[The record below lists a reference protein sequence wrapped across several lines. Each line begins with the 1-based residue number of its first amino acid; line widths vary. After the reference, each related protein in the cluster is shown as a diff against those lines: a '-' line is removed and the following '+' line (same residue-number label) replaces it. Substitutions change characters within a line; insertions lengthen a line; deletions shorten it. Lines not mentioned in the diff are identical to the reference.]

1 MSVRDGAAN
10 MATNAGGGGGGGG
23 PASPNDNDGRSYL
36 LQIYPRL
43 AAQNSTCCNLRV
55 QKDATASSV
64 ILDSAT
70 ALGLDPGRLYV
81 LAEVKECGGEEWVLE
96 AGDLPVQRFLLWPRK
111 AQEQHPQSFGFYFL
125 LQERNHDGSIHY
137 VHLPTLSKEQEARRL
152 AARGFLPPQ
161 QDDFADLCNLP
172 VLNEDSILDNLRMRF
187 YKKKIYTYAGSILI
201 AINPFKFL
209 PIYNPKYVKM
219 YENHQLGKL
228 EPHIFAIAD
237 VAYYAMLKKRVNQCI
252 VISGESGSGKTQS
265 TNFLIHCLTALSQKG
280 YASGVER
287 TILGAGPVLEAF
299 GNAKTAHNNNSS
311 RFGKFIQV
319 NYLESGVVRG
329 AVVEKYLLEK
339 SRLVS
344 REKNER
350 NYHVFYYLLLGAS
363 AEERK
368 EFKLLPPEE
377 YFYLKQQ
384 NFKIEDEEDLRHDFE
399 RLQQAMEM
407 VGFLPTTK
415 KQIFSV
421 LSAILYLGNV
431 TYRRKSTG
439 RDEGLD
445 VGPPEVL
452 ATLSD
457 LLKVKEELLVE
468 ALTKRK
474 TVTVNDKLILPYS
487 HSEAITARDSMAKS
501 LYSALFD
508 WIVLRINH
516 ALLNKRDM
524 EESVPCLSI
533 GVLDIFGFEDFET
546 NSFEQFCINYAN
558 EQLQYYFNHHIF
570 NLEQEEYQAE
580 GITWHNIDYTDNVGC
595 IHLISKKPTGLLYLL
610 DEESNFPH
618 ATDETLLAKFKQ
630 QHQGNKYFVPTAV
643 MEPAFVIQH
652 FAGRV
657 KYQIKDFREK
667 NTDHMRPDIVALL
680 RSSDRA
686 YVRQLIGMDPV
697 AMFRWGILR
706 ATIRG
711 IAAFNEAGRTRA
723 AKTSGVVRPIS
734 RTPLGEL
741 QRSNAPIE
749 RMYKRASMLDF
760 YFDHSEERPLEAFED
775 IFASYESKKDMH
787 AEIISSIKNL
797 QLDGE
802 DPRKLLQSW
811 GRLRFPRHVLQKNKT
826 TKPRQAIPKS
836 LLDSRSLKFIVSMT
850 LQDRTT
856 KSLLHLHKKKKA
868 PSISAQFQTS
878 LTKLLETLN
887 RAEPYFIRCIRSN
900 AEKKEMYLDE
910 ALVLQQLRYTGML
923 ETVRIRRSG
932 YGAKYTFQEFIEQ
945 FRVLLPKNAM
955 VSKEDISALLGKKMG
970 LDPTT
975 YQIGKTKVFLKE
987 LERQQLQD
995 MLHKDVMRKIIFLQR
1010 WFRARLQ
1017 RKEFLDMRQAA
1028 ILIQCSWRRYCKE
1041 EQMRQAATLIQSVWR
1056 GHRQRSE
1063 NHRQRQGA
1071 TKIQALVR
1079 GHSARRR
1086 CHSIRE
1092 EKRKKEEEEEEAL
1105 RRAEEEERRKREEE
1119 EEEVRRNA
1127 AEEEERIR
1135 LEEEEAK
1142 RKAEEEA
1149 ARKAL
1154 EENKKRE
1161 EEEKRLAREPQTR
1174 EHPDIELVTEEML
1187 DKNLPVQEMEEEE
1200 EEEEERGEQGGEV
1213 NTSSHTEEEVEDEE
1227 LSLKTNGTQAE
1238 AGPQL
1243 NEEEEEDLEKQTL
1256 GQSDSEPRLPSDG
1269 DTSSAL
1275 RPRSPA
1281 QGVDEEA
1288 STPPNAEQKKAQP
1301 SALNRVQSSRSQEKR
1316 EQRRRR
1322 GLEHNQ
1328 RETERAAS
1336 SSSSPSAIGKDQTS
1350 PPKSKTQETSKLK
1363 ERSDSKELDQYTFV
1377 AWKMKEDK
1385 GGKKE
1390 AKSSPPSPSP
1400 GPVRPSTLS
1409 LQPAD
1414 SEKNGLAEGVGAVNL
1429 HRRTGAM
1436 KEKPEKW
1443 KGRRSDGEH
1452 AEGTSS
1458 PPLHNREE
1466 RTKKTPLSETAS
1478 SSFDSVPSGF
1488 EGAAAFSGKEQII
1501 SPSESH
1507 DDGSK
1512 GSSIRRRHQEGHQD
1526 SAHSIPSTPDR
1537 PGGFFSKIL
1546 KKRPHKEAQTP
1557 DNGELTFA
1565 QTLNEKSTAG
1575 EAPGAGHP
1583 SRPLSQPHGDR
1594 AGKSLGRNPTIK
1606 ISRATRV
1613 SEQWNASLDREITNA
1628 NELRHLDEF
1637 LGNQVND
1644 FRSRGKSL
1652 SATEAIFVTATMQ
1665 FRENIK
1671 AMYSLPK
1678 TTIGYKGLMT
1688 GYQNKV
1694 IHLAG
1699 SKQKEEVQLVVN
1711 LFQSVLDGFIR
1722 GEMKKEEAEPAKPAK
1737 ARKKRRKKDKRME
1750 SPLDHVF
1757 INYQVNIMQSCDQCS
1772 SYIWGMEKAYMCSYC
1787 KMVCHKK
1794 CLSKIVTDCS
1804 TFCAKKSDEEF
1815 NGQHFGVRM
1824 CHLVNEKNPVP
1835 MVLEMML
1842 EHVEMHGLYTEGIY
1856 RKSGSANRMKELH
1869 QRLDTDPHLICLED
1883 YPIHTVTGLVKQW
1896 LRELPDPLMT
1906 FIHYNDFLHAVE
1918 LPEKQEQL
1926 HAIYKGLEELPT
1938 ANFNTLERLVFH
1950 LVRVCKE
1957 EAHNRMSPNSLAIVF
1972 APCIL
1977 RCPDSADPLLSMK
1990 DVAKTTTCVEMLIN
2004 EQIRLYNEKMEE
2016 IEQLEYAEALALNQ
2030 LKLKRKNTVHEKVSS
2045 DLSVVP
2051 ENEPLDSDTEA
2062 EKNLVERIKSIKQ
2075 EKEDLACRLPEM
2087 EQPGSD
2093 QENLDSEAS
2102 LSSESL
2108 LDEQQR
2114 SSAHSSEPEGRGGL
2128 QLRRYRPVCPPK
2140 PSDLAQRPKVLG
2152 GRVSLPNLTP
2162 ASSTSSVSSCPSSIC
2177 ESSGASFRHPL
2188 QRRNPVIPD
2197 TVKLPP
2203 GVLSQP
2209 AATSPSRTP
2218 PGNQALLKPWVRM
2231 RERPG
2236 RRKDSTQSLYVD
2248 GPECDL
2254 LLHFSSCPP
2263 SNSSSSSS
2271 ISMVTPSPQLQHH
2284 ETEASTGQRRFSD
2297 PDIPYMDDD
2306 V

>member
-1 MSVRDGAAN
+1 MSVRDGAAT

-23 PASPNDNDGRSYL
+23 LVSPNDHDGRSYM

-43 AAQNSTCCNLRV
+43 AAQSSTCCSLRV
-55 QKDATASSV
+55 QKDATAASV
-64 ILDSAT
+64 ISDAAT

-111 AQEQHPQSFGFYFL
+111 AQEQHPQSLGFYFL

-137 VHLPTLSKEQEARRL
+137 VHLPPLSKEQEAQRL
-152 AARGFLPPQ
+152 AARGFLPPP

-172 VLNEDSILDNLRMRF
+172 GLSEDSILNNLRTRF

-209 PIYNPKYVKM
+209 SIYNPKYVKM

-237 VAYYAMLKKRVNQCI
+237 VAYYAMLRKKVNQCI

-344 REKNER
+344 REHNER
-350 NYHVFYYLLLGAS
+350 NYHVFYYLLVGAS
-363 AEERK
+363 QEERK

-384 NFKIEDEEDLRHDFE
+384 NFKIEDGEDLHHEFE

-407 VGFLPTTK
+407 VGFLPATK

-431 TYRRKSTG
+431 TYRKKSTG

-516 ALLNKRDM
+516 ALLNKKDM

-558 EQLQYYFNHHIF
+558 EQLQYYFNNHIF

-630 QHQGNKYFVPTAV
+630 QHQGNKYFVPTPV
-643 MEPAFVIQH
+643 MEPAFVIRH
-652 FAGRV
+652 FAGKV

-711 IAAFNEAGRTRA
+711 IAAFNEAGRAWA

-775 IFASYESKKDMH
+775 IFTSYENKKDMH

-811 GRLRFPRHVLQKNKT
+811 GRLRFPRHVLQKNKS
-826 TKPRQAIPKS
+826 TKQKQVIPKQS
-836 LLDSRSLKFIVSMT
+836 LLDSRSLKFIVSLT

-856 KSLLHLHKKKKA
+856 KSLMHLHKKKKP

-887 RAEPYFIRCIRSN
+887 RAEPFFIRCIRSN

-910 ALVLQQLRYTGML
+910 ALVVQQLRYTGML

-932 YGAKYTFQEFIEQ
+932 YGAKYTFQEFIEH
-945 FRVLLPKNAM
+945 FRVLLPKNAA
-955 VSKEDISALLGKKMG
+955 VSKDDISVLLEKKMG

-995 MLHKDVMRKIIFLQR
+995 VLHKDVMRKIIFLQR
-1010 WFRARLQ
+1010 WFRAHLQ
-1017 RKEFLDMRQAA
+1017 RKEFLDMKRAA
-1028 ILIQCSWRRYCKE
+1028 ILIQWSWRRYCKE
-1041 EQMRQAATLIQSVWR
+1041 ERRQRAASVIQAVWR
-1056 GHRQRSE
+1056 GHAQRLE
-1063 NHRQRQGA
+1063 YHRQRQGA

-1086 CHSIRE
+1086 CQSIRE
-1092 EKRKKEEEEEEAL
+1092 EKQKREEARKK
-1105 RRAEEEERRKREEE
+1105 AEEEERRKREEE
-1119 EEEVRRNA
+1119 EEERRKA
-1127 AEEEERIR
+1127 AEEEEKRR
-1135 LEEEEAK
+1135 MEEEEARRRAEEEEA
-1142 RKAEEEA
+1142 RKKAEEEEA
-1149 ARKAL
+1149 ARKVQEAQ
-1154 EENKKRE
+1154 KKRE
-1161 EEEKRLAREPQTR
+1161 EEEERLAREPQTR
-1174 EHPDIELVTEEML
+1174 EDPDIELVTEEML
-1187 DKNLPVQEMEEEE
+1187 DKDLPIEET
-1200 EEEEERGEQGGEV
+1200 EEERGVV
-1213 NTSSHTEEEVEDEE
+1213 NAHLHTEEEQDKNEEPEHEDLNLE
-1227 LSLKTNGTQAE
+1227 TNGTPAE

-1243 NEEEEEDLEKQTL
+1243 DENEEEEDLEDQTL
-1256 GQSDSEPRLPSDG
+1256 GQSDSQPGLPSD
-1269 DTSSAL
+1269 SVPSNAL
-1275 RPRSPA
+1275 KSTSPA
-1281 QGVDEEA
+1281 QGPDKEPSTT
-1288 STPPNAEQKKAQP
+1288 STPSSAEQRP
-1301 SALNRVQSSRSQEKR
+1301 SAISRGQSSRSQEKR

-1328 RETERAAS
+1328 RVTDRAAS
-1336 SSSSPSAIGKDQTS
+1336 STINKEQTS
-1350 PPKSKTQETSKLK
+1350 PPKSKNQETPKLK

-1390 AKSSPPSPSP
+1390 AKSSSPAAP
-1400 GPVRPSTLS
+1400 IRPSTLS

-1414 SEKNGLAEGVGAVNL
+1414 SVPERNGLGESAGVVNL
-1429 HRRTGAM
+1429 HRRPGAI

-1443 KGRRSDGEH
+1443 KGRRSDGDLSES
-1452 AEGTSS
+1452 AS
-1458 PPLHNREE
+1458 PPSQHREE
-1466 RTKKTPLSETAS
+1466 RMKKPSLVEAGS
-1478 SSFDSVPSGF
+1478 SSIDSLSPGS
-1488 EGAAAFSGKEQII
+1488 EGAGAVSSREQML
-1501 SPSESH
+1501 SSSDSH
-1507 DDGSK
+1507 GDGSK
-1512 GSSIRRRHQEGHQD
+1512 GSSLRRRQQEASGHQD
-1526 SAHSIPSTPDR
+1526 SAHSIASTPDR
-1537 PGGFFSKIL
+1537 SVGFFSKIL
-1546 KKRPHKEAQTP
+1546 KKRPHKEAHTP

-1565 QTLNEKSTAG
+1565 QMISEKSAAG
-1575 EAPGAGHP
+1575 EAPTSGHP
-1583 SRPLSQPHGDR
+1583 SRPQPHA
-1594 AGKSLGRNPTIK
+1594 AGKGLSRNPTIK

-1613 SEQWNASLDREITNA
+1613 SEQWNASLDREIANA

-1665 FRENIK
+1665 FRETIK
-1671 AMYSLPK
+1671 DMYSLSKP
-1678 TTIGYKGLMT
+1678 TIGYKDLMT
-1688 GYQNKV
+1688 SYQNKV
-1694 IHLAG
+1694 IHLA
-1699 SKQKEEVQLVVN
+1699 SNKQKEEVQLVVN

-1737 ARKKRRKKDKRME
+1737 ARKKRRKKDKSME
-1750 SPLDHVF
+1750 SPLDHIFV
-1757 INYQVNIMQSCDQCS
+1757 NYQVSIMQSCDQCS

-1794 CLSKIVTDCS
+1794 CICKIVTDCS

-1815 NGQHFGVRM
+1815 TGQHFGVRV
-1824 CHLVNEKNPVP
+1824 CHLVNDKNPVP

-1842 EHVEMHGLYTEGIY
+1842 EHVEIHGLYTEGIY

-1869 QRLDTDPHLICLED
+1869 QRLETDPHLVCLED
-1883 YPIHTVTGLVKQW
+1883 YPTHTVTGLVKQW

-1906 FIHYNDFLHAVE
+1906 FTHYSDFLHAVE

-1926 HAIYKGLEELPT
+1926 QAIYKVLEELPT

-1990 DVAKTTTCVEMLIN
+1990 DVAKTTTCVEMLLN
-2004 EQIRLYNEKMEE
+2004 EQIRRYNEKMEE
-2016 IEQLEYAEALALNQ
+2016 IEQLEYAEALAVNQ
-2030 LKLKRKNTVHEKVSS
+2030 LKLKRQNTMHEKGSS

-2114 SSAHSSEPEGRGGL
+2114 SSAHSSDPEGRSGL
-2128 QLRRYRPVCPPK
+2128 QLRRHRPVCLTKPP
-2140 PSDLAQRPKVLG
+2140 DLAQRHKVPS
-2152 GRVSLPNLTP
+2152 GRPFLQNLTP
-2162 ASSTSSVSSCPSSIC
+2162 TSSTSSLSSCASSTSVSSNN
-2177 ESSGASFRHPL
+2177 SFRHLL
-2188 QRRNPVIPD
+2188 QRRNPIIPD

-2203 GVLSQP
+2203 GVFSQS
-2209 AATSPSRTP
+2209 AGPSQTHTP
-2218 PGNQALLKPWVRM
+2218 HGAKFLVR
-2231 RERPG
+2231 RRDQPG
-2236 RRKDSTQSLYVD
+2236 RRKDSTQSLYID
-2248 GPECDL
+2248 SPDCDL

-2263 SNSSSSSS
+2263 SASSSSSS
-2271 ISMVTPSPQLQHH
+2271 LSVVTPSPQLQHH
-2284 ETEASTGQRRFSD
+2284 ETEASKGQRRFSD

>member
-1 MSVRDGAAN
+1 

-23 PASPNDNDGRSYL
+23 PACPNDHDGRSYL

-43 AAQNSTCCNLRV
+43 AAQSTTCCNLRV
-55 QKDATASSV
+55 QKDATAASV
-64 ILDSAT
+64 ISDAAT
-70 ALGLDPGRLYV
+70 ALGLDPGRMYV

-96 AGDLPVQRFLLWPRK
+96 AGDLPAQRFLLWPRK
-111 AQEQHPQSFGFYFL
+111 AQEKHPQSLGFYFL
-125 LQERNHDGSIHY
+125 LQERNHDGTIHY
-137 VHLPTLSKEQEARRL
+137 VHLPPVTKEQEAQL
-152 AARGFLPPQ
+152 AARGFLPPP
-161 QDDFADLCNLP
+161 QDNFADLCNLP
-172 VLNEDSILDNLRMRF
+172 VLNEDSILNNLRKRF

-237 VAYYAMLKKRVNQCI
+237 VAYYAMLRKRVNQCI

-363 AEERK
+363 EEERK
-368 EFKLLPPEE
+368 EFKLLPPED

-407 VGFLPTTK
+407 VGFLPATK

-431 TYRRKSTG
+431 TYMRKSTG

-516 ALLNKRDM
+516 ALLNKKDM

-630 QHQGNKYFVPTAV
+630 QHQGNKYFVPTPV
-643 MEPAFVIQH
+643 MEPAFVIRH
-652 FAGRV
+652 FAGKV
-657 KYQIKDFREK
+657 KYQITDFREK

-711 IAAFNEAGRTRA
+711 IAAFNEAGRSWAT
-723 AKTSGVVRPIS
+723 KTSGVVRPIS

-741 QRSNAPIE
+741 QRSNAPID
-749 RMYKRASMLDF
+749 RMY
-760 YFDHSEERPLEAFED
+760 
-775 IFASYESKKDMH
+775 KDMH

-797 QLDGE
+797 PLDGE

-811 GRLRFPRHVLQKNKT
+811 GRLRFPRHLLQKNKH
-826 TKPRQAIPKS
+826 TKHRQVIPKR
-836 LLDSRSLKFIVSMT
+836 LLDSRSLKFIVSLT
-850 LQDRTT
+850 LHDRTT
-856 KSLLHLHKKKKA
+856 KSLLHLHKKKKP

-887 RAEPYFIRCIRSN
+887 RAEPFFIRCIRSN

-910 ALVLQQLRYTGML
+910 ALVVQQLRYTGML

-945 FRVLLPKNAM
+945 FRVLLPKNAAA
-955 VSKEDISALLGKKMG
+955 SKEDISALLEKKMG

-987 LERQQLQD
+987 LERQLLLD
-995 MLHKDVMRKIIFLQR
+995 TLHKDVMRKIIFLQR
-1010 WFRARLQ
+1010 WCRGRLQ

-1028 ILIQCSWRRYCKE
+1028 ILIQRSWRRYCKE
-1041 EQMRQAATLIQSVWR
+1041 EQRRQAAALIQAAWR
-1056 GHRQRSE
+1056 GHRQRSAY
-1063 NHRQRQGA
+1063 HRQRQGA

-1079 GHSARRR
+1079 GHSARR
-1086 CHSIRE
+1086 
-1092 EKRKKEEEEEEAL
+1092 
-1105 RRAEEEERRKREEE
+1105 
-1119 EEEVRRNA
+1119 
-1127 AEEEERIR
+1127 
-1135 LEEEEAK
+1135 
-1142 RKAEEEA
+1142 
-1149 ARKAL
+1149 
-1154 EENKKRE
+1154 
-1161 EEEKRLAREPQTR
+1161 
-1174 EHPDIELVTEEML
+1174 
-1187 DKNLPVQEMEEEE
+1187 
-1200 EEEEERGEQGGEV
+1200 
-1213 NTSSHTEEEVEDEE
+1213 SSHTEEEQGKDQELEDEDEE
-1227 LSLKTNGTQAE
+1227 LETNGTMAE

-1243 NEEEEEDLEKQTL
+1243 DEKEDEDL
-1256 GQSDSEPRLPSDG
+1256 RLPSDG
-1269 DTSSAL
+1269 VTSNALTPTCPAEGLDKQVPGNTSS
-1275 RPRSPA
+1275 PS
-1281 QGVDEEA
+1281 
-1288 STPPNAEQKKAQP
+1288 NAELKRAHAP
-1301 SALNRVQSSRSQEKR
+1301 AISRGLSSRSQEKR

-1336 SSSSPSAIGKDQTS
+1336 TSSSSDSSKDQTS
-1350 PPKSKTQETSKLK
+1350 PPKSKSQEPSKLK
-1363 ERSDSKELDQYTFV
+1363 ERADSKELDQYTFV

-1390 AKSSPPSPSP
+1390 AKTSPPTA
-1400 GPVRPSTLS
+1400 GPVRPSS
-1409 LQPAD
+1409 LPLHTAD
-1414 SEKNGLAEGVGAVNL
+1414 LGPDRNGLGDVVGATNLQRRPVVN
-1429 HRRTGAM
+1429 
-1436 KEKPEKW
+1436 KDKW
-1443 KGRRSDGEH
+1443 RGRRSDGDPEN
-1452 AEGTSS
+1452 TS
-1458 PPLHNREE
+1458 PPPPHNREE
-1466 RTKKTPLSETAS
+1466 RGKKQTLYV
-1478 SSFDSVPSGF
+1478 FCSVR
-1488 EGAAAFSGKEQII
+1488 KH
-1501 SPSESH
+1501 SPSL
-1507 DDGSK
+1507 
-1512 GSSIRRRHQEGHQD
+1512 
-1526 SAHSIPSTPDR
+1526 SAPTS
-1537 PGGFFSKIL
+1537 
-1546 KKRPHKEAQTP
+1546 
-1557 DNGELTFA
+1557 
-1565 QTLNEKSTAG
+1565 
-1575 EAPGAGHP
+1575 GHP
-1583 SRPLSQPHGDR
+1583 SRPLSQPPVDR
-1594 AGKSLGRNPTIK
+1594 SGKGLSRNPTIK

-1637 LGNQVND
+1637 LGNQ
-1644 FRSRGKSL
+1644 SL

-1665 FRENIK
+1665 FRETIK
-1671 AMYSLPK
+1671 AMYSLPRP
-1678 TTIGYKGLMT
+1678 TIGYKGLMT

-1694 IHLAG
+1694 LHLAG
-1699 SKQKEEVQLVVN
+1699 DKQKGEVQLVVN

-1722 GEMKKEEAEPAKPAK
+1722 GEMKKEEAEPAK
-1737 ARKKRRKKDKRME
+1737 ME

-1757 INYQVNIMQSCDQCS
+1757 STPQQNSFS
-1772 SYIWGMEKAYMCSYC
+1772 SY
-1787 KMVCHKK
+1787 K
-1794 CLSKIVTDCS
+1794 CLCKIVTDCS
-1804 TFCAKKSDEEF
+1804 TFCTKKEF
-1815 NGQHFGVRM
+1815 AGLHFGVRVY
-1824 CHLVNEKNPVP
+1824 HLVSDKNPVP

-1869 QRLDTDPHLICLED
+1869 QRLETDPHLVCLED

-1896 LRELPDPLMT
+1896 LRELPDPLLT
-1906 FIHYNDFLHAVE
+1906 FTHYSDFLHTVE

-1926 HAIYKGLEELPT
+1926 QAIYKVLEELPP

-1957 EAHNRMSPNSLAIVF
+1957 EASNRMSPNSLAIVF

-1990 DVAKTTTCVEMLIN
+1990 DVAKTTTCVEMIIN
-2004 EQIRLYNEKMEE
+2004 EQIRRYNEKMEE
-2016 IEQLEYAEALALNQ
+2016 IEQLEYAEALAVNQ
-2030 LKLKRKNTVHEKVSS
+2030 LKLKRQNTVRNKPCLLLDYLFDKMVLGWCRDNTFGVVLLEDNGLTTVTCKARLSCFFFLSAIPVSPY
-2045 DLSVVP
+2045 LIP
-2051 ENEPLDSDTEA
+2051 FCI
-2062 EKNLVERIKSIKQ
+2062 ERRPQ
-2075 EKEDLACRLPEM
+2075 
-2087 EQPGSD
+2087 
-2093 QENLDSEAS
+2093 
-2102 LSSESL
+2102 SSESHVIFVKW
-2108 LDEQQR
+2108 LD
-2114 SSAHSSEPEGRGGL
+2114 
-2128 QLRRYRPVCPPK
+2128 
-2140 PSDLAQRPKVLG
+2140 
-2152 GRVSLPNLTP
+2152 VSGFW
-2162 ASSTSSVSSCPSSIC
+2162 SV
-2177 ESSGASFRHPL
+2177 F
-2188 QRRNPVIPD
+2188 
-2197 TVKLPP
+2197 
-2203 GVLSQP
+2203 
-2209 AATSPSRTP
+2209 
-2218 PGNQALLKPWVRM
+2218 
-2231 RERPG
+2231 
-2236 RRKDSTQSLYVD
+2236 
-2248 GPECDL
+2248 
-2254 LLHFSSCPP
+2254 
-2263 SNSSSSSS
+2263 
-2271 ISMVTPSPQLQHH
+2271 
-2284 ETEASTGQRRFSD
+2284 
-2297 PDIPYMDDD
+2297 
-2306 V
+2306 

>member
-1 MSVRDGAAN
+1 MSVRDGAAT

-23 PASPNDNDGRSYL
+23 PASPNDQDGRSYM

-43 AAQNSTCCNLRV
+43 AAQSSTCCNLRV
-55 QKDATASSV
+55 QKDATAASV
-64 ILDSAT
+64 ISDAAT
-70 ALGLDPGRLYV
+70 ALGLDPGRMYV

-96 AGDLPVQRFLLWPRK
+96 AGDLPAQRFLLWPRK
-111 AQEQHPQSFGFYFL
+111 AQEQHPRSLGFYFL
-125 LQERNHDGSIHY
+125 LQERNHDGTIHY
-137 VHLPTLSKEQEARRL
+137 VHLPSVTKEQEAQL
-152 AARGFLPPQ
+152 AARGFLPPP

-172 VLNEDSILDNLRMRF
+172 VLNEDSILNNLRTRF

-237 VAYYAMLKKRVNQCI
+237 VAYYAMLRKRVNQCI

-363 AEERK
+363 EEERK
-368 EFKLLPPEE
+368 EFKLLPPED

-407 VGFLPTTK
+407 VGFLPATK

-516 ALLNKRDM
+516 ALLNKKDM

-533 GVLDIFGFEDFET
+533 GVLDIFGFEDFVT

-643 MEPAFVIQH
+643 MEPAFVIRH
-652 FAGRV
+652 FAGKV

-711 IAAFNEAGRTRA
+711 MAAFNEAGRSWA

-741 QRSNAPIE
+741 QRSNAPID
-749 RMYKRASMLDF
+749 RMYKN
-760 YFDHSEERPLEAFED
+760 
-775 IFASYESKKDMH
+775 MH

-797 QLDGE
+797 PLDGE

-811 GRLRFPRHVLQKNKT
+811 GRLRFPRHVLQKNKN
-826 TKPRQAIPKS
+826 TKQRQGIPKS
-836 LLDSRSLKFIVSMT
+836 LLDSRSLKFIVSLT
-850 LQDRTT
+850 LHDRTT
-856 KSLLHLHKKKKA
+856 KSLLHLHKKKKP

-887 RAEPYFIRCIRSN
+887 RAEPFFIRCIRSN
-900 AEKKEMYLDE
+900 AEKQEMYLDE

-945 FRVLLPKNAM
+945 FRVLLPKNAAA
-955 VSKEDISALLGKKMG
+955 SKEDISALLEKKMG

-995 MLHKDVMRKIIFLQR
+995 TLHKDVMRKIIFLQR
-1010 WFRARLQ
+1010 WFRSRLQ
-1017 RKEFLDMRQAA
+1017 RKEFLDMIQAA
-1028 ILIQCSWRRYCKE
+1028 IVIQRSWRRFCNE
-1041 EQMRQAATLIQSVWR
+1041 VTRRRAASVIQAVWR

-1063 NHRQRQGA
+1063 YHRQRQGA

-1092 EKRKKEEEEEEAL
+1092 EKQKKEDEEREALRMVEEEERRRREEEEEAR
-1105 RRAEEEERRKREEE
+1105 RRAEEEEERRRMEEEAAARRKAEEE
-1119 EEEVRRNA
+1119 EEARRR
-1127 AEEEERIR
+1127 AEE
-1135 LEEEEAK
+1135 
-1142 RKAEEEA
+1142 EEEA
-1149 ARKAL
+1149 ARKEQEAQKL
-1154 EENKKRE
+1154 RE
-1161 EEEKRLAREPQTR
+1161 EAEKRLASEPQTR
-1174 EHPDIELVTEEML
+1174 EDPDIELVTEEML
-1187 DKNLPVQEMEEEE
+1187 DVIPPVQET
-1200 EEEEERGEQGGEV
+1200 EEERGVEDREV
-1213 NTSSHTEEEVEDEE
+1213 NTSSTTEEEQGKDEELEEDEE
-1227 LSLKTNGTQAE
+1227 LETNGTLAE

-1243 NEEEEEDLEKQTL
+1243 DEKEDEDL
-1256 GQSDSEPRLPSDG
+1256 GQSDSKLPSG
-1269 DTSSAL
+1269 DT
-1275 RPRSPA
+1275 
-1281 QGVDEEA
+1281 GEELDKQA
-1288 STPPNAEQKKAQP
+1288 PGDTATPPNAEQKKARAPAIQ
-1301 SALNRVQSSRSQEKR
+1301 RQSSKSVEKR

-1336 SSSSPSAIGKDQTS
+1336 SSSTSASSKDQTS
-1350 PPKSKTQETSKLK
+1350 PPKSKSQEPSKLK
-1363 ERSDSKELDQYTFV
+1363 ERADSKELDQYTFV
-1377 AWKMKEDK
+1377 AWKVKEDK

-1390 AKSSPPSPSP
+1390 AKTSPPSAS
-1400 GPVRPSTLS
+1400 PVRPSS
-1409 LQPAD
+1409 LALHTAD
-1414 SEKNGLAEGVGAVNL
+1414 PVPDRNGLGDGVGATNL
-1429 HRRTGAM
+1429 HRRPGAI

-1443 KGRRSDGEH
+1443 RGRRSGDGEST
-1452 AEGTSS
+1452 ENTS
-1458 PPLHNREE
+1458 PPRSREE
-1466 RTKKTPLSETAS
+1466 RRKKQPLSETAFS
-1478 SSFDSVPSGF
+1478 SIDSLSPGY
-1488 EGAAAFSGKEQII
+1488 EGAGAFSAREMN

-1507 DDGSK
+1507 ADGSK
-1512 GSSIRRRHQEGHQD
+1512 GSSIRRKHQDGSGHQD
-1526 SAHSIPSTPDR
+1526 SAPSIPSTPDR
-1537 PGGFFSKIL
+1537 SGGFFSKIL

-1557 DNGELTFA
+1557 DGEVTLA
-1565 QTLNEKSTAG
+1565 QILNERPTGG
-1575 EAPGAGHP
+1575 EAPASGHQ
-1583 SRPLSQPHGDR
+1583 SRPLSVPLAHGDR
-1594 AGKSLGRNPTIK
+1594 GGKGLSRNPTIK

-1644 FRSRGKSL
+1644 FRSRGKPL
-1652 SATEAIFVTATMQ
+1652 SATETIFVSATMQ
-1665 FRENIK
+1665 FRDTIK

-1678 TTIGYKGLMT
+1678 PTIGYKDLMT
-1688 GYQNKV
+1688 GYQNRV
-1694 IHLAG
+1694 IILARD
-1699 SKQKEEVQLVVN
+1699 KQKGEVQLVVN

-1737 ARKKRRKKDKRME
+1737 ARKKRRKKDKSME

-1757 INYQVNIMQSCDQCS
+1757 VNYQVNIMQSCDQCS

-1794 CLSKIVTDCS
+1794 CLCKIVTDCS
-1804 TFCAKKSDEEF
+1804 TFCAKKSDEDTA
-1815 NGQHFGVRM
+1815 GLHFGVRV
-1824 CHLVNEKNPVP
+1824 CRLVNEKNPVP

-1869 QRLDTDPHLICLED
+1869 QRLETDPHLVCLED

-1906 FIHYNDFLHAVE
+1906 FTHYSDFLHAVE

-1926 HAIYKGLEELPT
+1926 QAVYKILEELPS

-1957 EAHNRMSPNSLAIVF
+1957 EAHNRMSANSLAIVF

-1977 RCPDSADPLLSMK
+1977 RCPDNADPLLSMK
-1990 DVAKTTTCVEMLIN
+1990 DVAKTTTCIEMVIN
-2004 EQIRLYNEKMEE
+2004 EQIRRYNEKMDE
-2016 IEQLEYAEALALNQ
+2016 IEQLEYAEALAVNQ
-2030 LKLKRKNTVHEKVSS
+2030 LKLKRQNTHYWHLPLRFSAPYKGVVVHEKVTS

-2062 EKNLVERIKSIKQ
+2062 ENNLMERIKSIKQ

-2093 QENLDSEAS
+2093 QENFDSEAS

-2108 LDEQQR
+2108 LDEQQQQQR
-2114 SSAHSSEPEGRGGL
+2114 SSVHGSEPEGRSGP

-2140 PSDLAQRPKVLG
+2140 PSDLTQRPKVPG
-2152 GRVSLPNLTP
+2152 GRVSLLSLTP
-2162 ASSTSSVSSCPSSIC
+2162 ASSISSVSSCVSSTS
-2177 ESSGASFRHPL
+2177 ESSTVSSRRPL
-2188 QRRNPVIPD
+2188 QRRNPIIPS

-2203 GVLSQP
+2203 GVLSHT
-2209 AATSPSRTP
+2209 AASSPDQTNNP
-2218 PGNQALLKPWVRM
+2218 PGNRALQYLVR
-2231 RERPG
+2231 RRDHPG
-2236 RRKDSTQSLYVD
+2236 RRKDSTQSLYID
-2248 GPECDL
+2248 SPECDL
-2254 LLHFSSCPP
+2254 LMHFSSCPP
-2263 SNSSSSSS
+2263 SSSSSSS
-2271 ISMVTPSPQLQHH
+2271 SVSMVTPSPQHQRPD
-2284 ETEASTGQRRFSD
+2284 TQATKGQRRFSD

>member
-1 MSVRDGAAN
+1 MSVRDGAATT
-10 MATNAGGGGGGGG
+10 ATNAGGGGGGGG
-23 PASPNDNDGRSYL
+23 PASPNDHDGRSYL

-43 AAQNSTCCNLRV
+43 AAQSTTCCNLRV
-55 QKDATASSV
+55 QKDATAASV
-64 ILDSAT
+64 ISDAAT
-70 ALGLDPGRLYV
+70 ALGLDPSRMYV

-96 AGDLPVQRFLLWPRK
+96 AGDLPAQRFLLWPRK
-111 AQEQHPQSFGFYFL
+111 AQEQHPQSLGFYFL
-125 LQERNHDGSIHY
+125 LQERNHDGTIHY
-137 VHLPTLSKEQEARRL
+137 VHLPPVTKEQEAQRL
-152 AARGFLPPQ
+152 AARGFLPPP

-172 VLNEDSILDNLRMRF
+172 VLNEDSILNNLRTRF

-237 VAYYAMLKKRVNQCI
+237 VAYYAMLRKRVNQCI

-363 AEERK
+363 EEERK

-407 VGFLPTTK
+407 VGFLPATK

-452 ATLSD
+452 AKLSD

-516 ALLNKRDM
+516 ALLNKKDM
-524 EESVPCLSI
+524 EESIPCLSI

-630 QHQGNKYFVPTAV
+630 QHLGNKYFVPTAV
-643 MEPAFVIQH
+643 MEPAFVIRH
-652 FAGRV
+652 FAGKV

-711 IAAFNEAGRTRA
+711 IAAFNEAGRSWAT
-723 AKTSGVVRPIS
+723 KTSGVVRPIS

-741 QRSNAPIE
+741 KRSNAPID
-749 RMYKRASMLDF
+749 RMY
-760 YFDHSEERPLEAFED
+760 
-775 IFASYESKKDMH
+775 KDMH

-811 GRLRFPRHVLQKNKT
+811 GRLRFPRHVLQKQKS
-826 TKPRQAIPKS
+826 TKQRQVIPKS
-836 LLDSRSLKFIVSMT
+836 LLDSRSLKFIVGLT
-850 LQDRTT
+850 LHDRTT
-856 KSLLHLHKKKKA
+856 KSLLHLHKKKKP

-887 RAEPYFIRCIRSN
+887 RAEPFFIRCIRSN

-910 ALVLQQLRYTGML
+910 ALVVQQLRYTGML

-932 YGAKYTFQEFIEQ
+932 YGAKYTFQEFLEQ
-945 FRVLLPKNAM
+945 FRVLLPKNTSAL
-955 VSKEDISALLGKKMG
+955 KEDISALLEKKMD

-987 LERQQLQD
+987 LERQKLQD
-995 MLHKDVMRKIIFLQR
+995 TLHKDVMRKIIFLQR

-1017 RKEFLDMRQAA
+1017 RKEFLDMRRAA
-1028 ILIQCSWRRYCKE
+1028 ILIQHSWRRYCRE
-1041 EQMRQAATLIQSVWR
+1041 EQRQRAAILIQALWR
-1056 GHRQRSE
+1056 GYRQRSE

-1079 GHSARRR
+1079 GHSARKR
-1086 CHSIRE
+1086 CHSMRE
-1092 EKRKKEEEEEEAL
+1092 EKRRKEEEEKEA
-1105 RRAEEEERRKREEE
+1105 RKRAEEEERRRREEE
-1119 EEEVRRNA
+1119 EEARRR
-1127 AEEEERIR
+1127 AEEEEERR
-1135 LEEEEAK
+1135 RRMEEEARRKAEEEEAK
-1142 RKAEEEA
+1142 RRAEEEEE
-1149 ARKAL
+1149 ARKKL
-1154 EENKKRE
+1154 EAETRV
-1161 EEEKRLAREPQTR
+1161 ASEPQTR
-1174 EHPDIELVTEEML
+1174 EDPDIELVTEEML
-1187 DKNLPVQEMEEEE
+1187 DDNLPVQET
-1200 EEEEERGEQGGEV
+1200 EEERGEEDDKV
-1213 NTSSHTEEEVEDEE
+1213 NTSSHTEEEQAKDEE
-1227 LSLKTNGTQAE
+1227 LEDGELKTNGTQAE

-1243 NEEEEEDLEKQTL
+1243 DEKEEDEDLENQTL
-1256 GQSDSEPRLPSDG
+1256 EESTSQPTLPSDG
-1269 DTSSAL
+1269 VTSNALTPTSPGEELGKQAPSDTSTPSGAEL
-1275 RPRSPA
+1275 KRARAPA
-1281 QGVDEEA
+1281 
-1288 STPPNAEQKKAQP
+1288 T
-1301 SALNRVQSSRSQEKR
+1301 NRGPSRSQEKR

-1328 RETERAAS
+1328 RETERAS
-1336 SSSSPSAIGKDQTS
+1336 SSAITKDETS
-1350 PPKSKTQETSKLK
+1350 PPKSKSQETPKLK
-1363 ERSDSKELDQYTFV
+1363 ERADSKELDQYTFV

-1390 AKSSPPSPSP
+1390 AKTSPPSAT
-1400 GPVRPSTLS
+1400 PVRPSTLS
-1409 LQPAD
+1409 LQLAD
-1414 SEKNGLAEGVGAVNL
+1414 PVSERNGLGEGAGAVHL
-1429 HRRTGAM
+1429 HRRPGAI

-1443 KGRRSDGEH
+1443 RGRRSDGEPS
-1452 AEGTSS
+1452 EGTSPPS
-1458 PPLHNREE
+1458 PNNTEKWRK
-1466 RTKKTPLSETAS
+1466 RKPLSETAS
-1478 SSFDSVPSGF
+1478 SSIDSLSPGS
-1488 EGAAAFSGKEQII
+1488 EGAGAISAREVI

-1507 DDGSK
+1507 GDSSK
-1512 GSSIRRRHQEGHQD
+1512 GSSFRRKHQDGSAHQD

-1557 DNGELTFA
+1557 DNGELPLA
-1565 QTLNEKSTAG
+1565 QFLNDRPTGG
-1575 EAPGAGHP
+1575 EAPASGQP
-1583 SRPLSQPHGDR
+1583 SRALSQPHGDR
-1594 AGKSLGRNPTIK
+1594 ASKGLGRNPTIK

-1665 FRENIK
+1665 FRETIK

-1678 TTIGYKGLMT
+1678 PTIGYKGLMT

-1699 SKQKEEVQLVVN
+1699 DRQKGEVQLVVN

-1737 ARKKRRKKDKRME
+1737 ARKKRRKKDKSME
-1750 SPLDHVF
+1750 SPLDHSF
-1757 INYQVNIMQSCDQCS
+1757 SNYQVNIMQSCDQCT

-1794 CLSKIVTDCS
+1794 CLCKIVTDCN
-1804 TFCAKKSDEEF
+1804 TFCAKKSDEESG
-1815 NGQHFGVRM
+1815 GQHFGVRV
-1824 CHLVNEKNPVP
+1824 CHLVSDKHPVP

-1869 QRLDTDPHLICLED
+1869 QRLETDPHLVCLED
-1883 YPIHTVTGLVKQW
+1883 YPIHAVTGLVKQW
-1896 LRELPDPLMT
+1896 LRELPDPVMT
-1906 FIHYNDFLHAVE
+1906 FTHYNDFLHAVE

-1926 HAIYKGLEELPT
+1926 HAIYKVLEELPT
-1938 ANFNTLERLVFH
+1938 ANFNTLERLIFH
-1950 LVRVCKE
+1950 LVRVCKV

-1972 APCIL
+1972 APCVL

-2004 EQIRLYNEKMEE
+2004 EQIRRYNEKMEE
-2016 IEQLEYAEALALNQ
+2016 IEQLEYAEELAVNQ
-2030 LKLKRKNTVHEKVSS
+2030 LKLKRQNTHYWHLPLRFSAPYKGVVVHEKVSS

-2114 SSAHSSEPEGRGGL
+2114 SSVHGSEPEGRGGA
-2128 QLRRYRPVCPPK
+2128 QLRRCRPVCPPK
-2140 PSDLAQRPKVLG
+2140 PPDLAQRMVPG

-2162 ASSTSSVSSCPSSIC
+2162 ASSTSSVFSCATPTSDSSNTT
-2177 ESSGASFRHPL
+2177 FRHPL
-2188 QRRNPVIPD
+2188 QRRNPVIPH
-2197 TVKLPP
+2197 TVKLPQ
-2203 GVLSQP
+2203 GVLSQSE
-2209 AATSPSRTP
+2209 APSSAETHTP
-2218 PGNQALLKPWVRM
+2218 TGNRAMNYVRR
-2231 RERPG
+2231 REQPG
-2236 RRKDSTQSLYVD
+2236 RRKDSTQSLYID
-2248 GPECDL
+2248 SPECDL

-2263 SNSSSSSS
+2263 STSSSSTS
-2271 ISMVTPSPQLQHH
+2271 ISMVTPSPQHQHH
-2284 ETEASTGQRRFSD
+2284 DTQASTGQRRFSD